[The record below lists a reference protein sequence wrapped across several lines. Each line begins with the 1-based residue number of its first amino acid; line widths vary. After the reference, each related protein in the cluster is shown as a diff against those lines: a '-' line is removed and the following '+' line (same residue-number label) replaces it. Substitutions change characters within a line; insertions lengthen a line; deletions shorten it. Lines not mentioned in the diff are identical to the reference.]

1 MFFRFGAALF
11 LVLTISLFGIALE
24 KRVLSL
30 KREIS
35 LQHYR
40 LERLMEREARLRVR
54 AAELGAPERIARA
67 IADGAVDLQ
76 PPEQP
81 LTREPRRAPLL
92 QWQLRS
98 SSAEP
103 R

>member
-11 LVLTISLFGIALE
+11 LVLTISLFGIAVE
-24 KRVLSL
+24 KRILSL

-67 IADGAVDLQ
+67 IAEGAVDLQ
-76 PPEQP
+76 PPEEP
-81 LTREPRRAPLL
+81 LSREPRRTPLL

-98 SSAEP
+98 SSP
-103 R
+103 DRR